1 MPIDPNLVYLILIFG
16 LWLSVTAVYIPGTG
30 IAEVLALVG
39 VGAALITLANM
50 PTNWWAVILIVV
62 GVLGFL
68 VMPFLDQRF
77 ALLAVGGLALQTI
90 GSLTL
95 FNGTGVA
102 LPVIVVTIGASL
114 LYHRF
119 ALMRI
124 LNYRDGRPAMVAD
137 EPLIGLHGYVKHAL
151 DPVGTVFVRGET
163 WTARSD
169 HKVQSGAEIAVV
181 DQEGLTLF
189 VEAVKQKHQPEEA

>member
-1 MPIDPNLVYLILIFG
+1 M
-16 LWLSVTAVYIPGTG
+16 PGTG
-30 IAEVLALVG
+30 VVEVLAMIG
-39 VGAALITLANM
+39 IGAALVVLANM

-68 VMPFLDQRF
+68 IIPFLDQRF
-77 ALLAVGGLALQTI
+77 RLVAIGGLALQTV

-114 LYHRF
+114 IYHRF
-119 ALMRI
+119 ALLRI
-124 LNYRDGRPAMVAD
+124 LDYHRNRPAMVAD
-137 EPLIGLHGYVKHAL
+137 EPLIGAHGYVQRAL
-151 DPVGTVFVRGET
+151 DPIGTVYVRGET

-169 HKVQSGAEIAVV
+169 GDQKIDSGAEIAVV

-189 VEAVKQKHQPEEA
+189 VEAVKQKHHEGEKEGEA